1 MMGPRASPVVLLP
14 IVFAVQPLSS
24 DLPQKQGFAV
34 QQGLTLSSG
43 TAEVRPLDQTIG
55 GGRGVFATR
64 DIRAGEVVHEEKPF
78 LLLPQGRVSSMVGQQ
93 PMEKSSREPVFERLA
108 RKILSGKDRES
119 LVKKMAIL
127 HPCSLQVSLQ
137 IVLEHLHCNKTPT
150 PSANSVELT
159 LTWLR
164 TTH

>member
-1 MMGPRASPVVLLP
+1 MMGPRSSPVVLLP

-34 QQGLTLSSG
+34 QAGLTLSSG
-43 TAEVRPLDQTIG
+43 TAEVRSLDQIIG
-55 GGRGVFATR
+55 GGRGVFALR

-78 LLLPQGRVSSMVGQQ
+78 LLLPQRRVSSMEGQQ
-93 PMEKSSREPVFERLA
+93 PVQKSLKEPVFERLA

-127 HPCSLQVSLQ
+127 HPRSLQVSLQ
-137 IVLEHLHCNKTPT
+137 TVLEHLHCNTT
-150 PSANSVELT
+150 LTTSANRV
-159 LTWLR
+159 
-164 TTH
+164 